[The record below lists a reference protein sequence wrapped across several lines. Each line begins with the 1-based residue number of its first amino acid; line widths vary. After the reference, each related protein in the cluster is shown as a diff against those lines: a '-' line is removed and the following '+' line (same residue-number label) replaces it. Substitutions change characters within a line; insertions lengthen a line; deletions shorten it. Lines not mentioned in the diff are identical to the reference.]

1 MKGVLERIWL
11 SSESTMGIFTI
22 SENEKVLY
30 GCYSL
35 EDILRGDGDPATV
48 SQWKQKGKS
57 AIPFGTYKVR
67 KTWSKKFGR
76 DAWELLNVA
85 GFAGI
90 RIHAGNTAA
99 DTEGCILL
107 GEDIDLKNNR
117 IVNSKV
123 TVEKFERILENLKIK
138 EWELE
143 IIREVKNES
152 N

>member
-1 MKGVLERIWL
+1 MKGTLERIWI

-22 SENEKVLY
+22 AENDKVLF

-35 EDILRGDGDPATV
+35 EDTLRGDGEAAMV
-48 SQWKQKGKS
+48 EQWKVKGKS

-99 DTEGCILL
+99 DTEGCLL
-107 GEDIDLKNNR
+107 FGEFISPNYTG
-117 IVNSKV
+117 VQNSKKAV
-123 TVEKFERILENLKIK
+123 ADFETLMNSIGNPA
-138 EWELE
+138 WELT
-143 IIREVKNES
+143 ITREGV
-152 N
+152 